1 MSVRS
6 GTDFHLR
13 EGISQAD
20 VLAHSF
26 DAAREREKLAKRV
39 STRLRASSGIKG
51 NFERDKRLEEI
62 T

>member
-1 MSVRS
+1 MIEIR
-6 GTDFHLR
+6 DFFYLR

-39 STRLRASSGIKG
+39 STRSEKEA
-51 NFERDKRLEEI
+51 ERWLIHILGMNIR
-62 T
+62 